1 MNHLLNAA
9 AIAAGLAI
17 AAPAL
22 AQAPTTTN
30 PAATPSATAPSY
42 TQSPYT
48 QSAPSS
54 APQAAPYAQQAP
66 TQSTT
71 QAAPYAQQAPTQPAP
86 SATATAPYSASEAAS
101 EPTPRHVLRRAHR
114 RGYVER
120 TRRTH
125 RTHTASTGTRSR
137 GMSDNIADQLNRQ
150 ELSRSSGGTTAP
162 AGYAPSN
169 TMQSYGSSYGQ
180 PSPTEGMPGTGQ
192 PSASSRP
199 AGQMR

>member
-1 MNHLLNAA
+1 MNHLLSTA
-9 AIAAGLAI
+9 AIAAALAI

-22 AQAPTTTN
+22 AQAPTTN
-30 PAATPSATAPSY
+30 PAATPSATAPSSY

-54 APQAAPYAQQAP
+54 APQAPYAQQSP

-71 QAAPYAQQAPTQPAP
+71 QAAPYAQQAPTQPAMP
-86 SATATAPYSASEAAS
+86 SATTSAPYSASEAAS
-101 EPTPRHVLRRAHR
+101 EPSPRHVLRRAHR

-125 RTHTASTGTRSR
+125 RTHYASTGTRSR
-137 GMSDNIADQLNRQ
+137 GMSDNIADQLNRE

-169 TMQSYGSSYGQ
+169 TNQSYGASYGQ
-180 PSPTEGMPGTGQ
+180 PSPTEGMPG
-192 PSASSRP
+192 
-199 AGQMR
+199 AGQSPASAHPPSQMR